1 MPLRDGAQGRHRL
14 VPDRV
19 RVAGRG
25 VVSPA
30 TTPLANCSQPPL
42 AECNQT
48 HLPLPCNLLS
58 FSFSNVVQ
66 LPTTNPGPAPAA
78 PPHPP
83 RYSNQTHM
91 CSSDWLPTH
100 SQDAPSII
108 HDWVKHLGAAALG
121 LLHNCLGIWE
131 PRPGRSG
138 VSSARG
144 LQGRRTCWW
153 LRCCCCCCCCC
164 CRSRIAATDLA
175 QDAAACQRPAWC
187 EQVQYRHWLLLC
199 LAPRT
204 MSHLR
209 LACVWAAT
217 PSDMRGW

>member
-66 LPTTNPGPAPAA
+66 LPTTNPGQTPHPTPPDTATKHTCVHLIGYLRIHRTRRQSSMTGSSTWEPLLWACCTTALASGSRGQGEAAYRRRGVSKGAAPAGGCA
-78 PPHPP
+78 AAAAAAAAAAVPALL
-83 RYSNQTHM
+83 
-91 CSSDWLPTH
+91 LPTWLRMLLPV
-100 SQDAPSII
+100 S
-108 HDWVKHLGAAALG
+108 AL
-121 LLHNCLGIWE
+121 
-131 PRPGRSG
+131 RG
-138 VSSARG
+138 VSRFSTG
-144 LQGRRTCWW
+144 TG
-153 LRCCCCCCCCC
+153 CCC
-164 CRSRIAATDLA
+164 
-175 QDAAACQRPAWC
+175 AW
-187 EQVQYRHWLLLC
+187 RHAL
-199 LAPRT
+199 
-204 MSHLR
+204 
-209 LACVWAAT
+209 
-217 PSDMRGW
+217 